1 MGGGIDPL
9 GESCH
14 ATWGTKAEK
23 RAEGLLGMWT
33 AGSPS
38 PRLSPRPPGSG
49 KRHGVCI
56 TGTMQDLGAVSRP
69 PVLGG
74 TTQLRA
80 HGGAQRPC
88 GAVDGQVER
97 LVLLGRT
104 WVGSCWYAPLVV
116 NGLCCSALVDTGS
129 SATVLRPDVVGR
141 GDRIL
146 PTMVKLQTVTGE
158 RAPMLGEALLTL
170 SVGRKS
176 VRCSVW
182 VADLEDCILG
192 LDVLR
197 ALNGVID
204 TRGGTLSFPD
214 GGVVRMLRRP
224 PQPDHPAAHAL
235 SERAADSS
243 PDLTGGPAAPKD
255 PLTLTSTAPHAASCP
270 PLLPKEPPDKDGRV
284 SAVRRVWE
292 ENCDG
297 LTASEQGLLWQLL
310 LDFKD
315 CFSFSEDDMG
325 RTDLIQHDID
335 TGDAQPIRMRPRRLP
350 LARQAA
356 AARALREMHRAGLI
370 EPSTS
375 PWASPVVMVPK
386 KVKDEWRFCVD
397 FRPLNK
403 VTKKDPYP
411 LPRIDETLDTV
422 AGSSWFSSLDLRSG
436 YWQVPLAPD
445 ARPKTA
451 FITSGG
457 LWQFKVLPF
466 GLCNAPATFERLVDK
481 VLTGIPHGECV
492 VYLDDILVHGA
503 SFHAALGALR
513 RVLERVLAAGLKL
526 NSRKCCLMRRE
537 VAFLGHRLGA
547 RGVGTMDDKIQAL
560 KDWPTPRSVQELKSF
575 LGLASY
581 YRRFVRGFSCI
592 AAPLFH
598 LLQKGV
604 TFQWTAGCQVAFT
617 SLQEALVGAPVLSP
631 PDPTLPFVLDTD
643 ASSVGSGAVLAQVTP
658 GGEKVV
664 AYHSRAFNKA
674 EPRYCVTRRELL
686 AVVCAIRH
694 FKYYLGGLHF
704 TVRTDHAALQ
714 WHMSF
719 KEPEGQLARWIEELQ
734 AYDFEVVHRPGAQH
748 RNADALSRRPCAQDG
763 CHYCERK
770 EAQEEDQLVPDVK
783 CAVTGVEERPSCQRL
798 VSVDATEWRHQQEE
812 DADIKPVLGWIE
824 EQQQPQ
830 WEEIPMLSR
839 ATKGLWSMFN
849 ALRRHD
855 GVLQRGWKEPATGE
869 MRWQLVVPRALQEM
883 VLHAVHGAPG
893 SGHFGVTKTLRRL
906 RQGFYWARHR
916 RDVEDFCRRCDSCTA
931 RKGPTAKSHAQL
943 QQFPAGYPMER
954 VGMDILGPFPRT
966 ERGNRYILTAMD
978 YFTK

>member
-1 MGGGIDPL
+1 
-9 GESCH
+9 
-14 ATWGTKAEK
+14 
-23 RAEGLLGMWT
+23 
-33 AGSPS
+33 
-38 PRLSPRPPGSG
+38 
-49 KRHGVCI
+49 
-56 TGTMQDLGAVSRP
+56 MQDPGAVSRP
-69 PVLGG
+69 PIPGG
-74 TTQLRA
+74 TTQLGS

-129 SATVLRPDVVGR
+129 SATVLRPDVVGT
-141 GDRIL
+141 GVRIL
-146 PTMVKLQTVTGE
+146 PTTVKLQTVTGE
-158 RAPMLGEALLTL
+158 RAPMLGETLLSLT
-170 SVGRKS
+170 VGRKS

-197 ALNGVID
+197 ALDCVID
-204 TRGGTLSFPD
+204 TGWGMLSFPD

-224 PQPDHPAAHAL
+224 PLPDHPAAHAL
-235 SERAADSS
+235 SERAADFP
-243 PDLTGGPAAPKD
+243 PDLTSSPAAPED
-255 PLTLTSTAPHAASCP
+255 TLTLTSSAHYAASCP
-270 PLLPKEPPDKDGRV
+270 PLLPEEPPDKGGRV

-297 LTASEQGLLWQLL
+297 LTAGEQGLLWQLL
-310 LDFKD
+310 RDFKD

-325 RTDLIQHDID
+325 RTDLIHHDID
-335 TGDAQPIRMRPRRLP
+335 TGEAQPIRMRPRRLP

-356 AARALREMHRAGLI
+356 AEKALREMQRAGLI

-386 KVKDEWRFCVD
+386 KVKDEWRFCMD

-466 GLCNAPATFERLVDK
+466 GLCNAPATFERLMDK
-481 VLTGIPHGECV
+481 VLTGIPRGECV

-526 NSRKCCLMRRE
+526 NPGKCCFMRRE

-547 RGVGTMDDKIQAL
+547 GGVGTMDDKIQAV

-581 YRRFVRGFSCI
+581 YRRFVRGFSCL

-604 TFQWTAGCQVAFT
+604 TFQWTAGCQVAFA

-658 GGEKVV
+658 SGEKVV

-674 EPRYCVTRRELL
+674 ERRYCVTRRELL

-714 WHMSF
+714 WLMSF

-734 AYDFEVVHRPGAQH
+734 AYDFEVVHRPGVQH

-798 VSVDATEWRHQQEE
+798 VAVDATEWRHQQGE

-824 EQQQPQ
+824 EQKRPQ
-830 WEEIPMLSR
+830 WEEIAILSR
-839 ATKGLWSMFN
+839 ATKGLWSMFD

-883 VLHAVHGAPG
+883 VLRAVHGTPG

-906 RQGFYWARHR
+906 RQGFYWARQ
-916 RDVEDFCRRCDSCTA
+916 
-931 RKGPTAKSHAQL
+931 PL
-943 QQFPAGYPMER
+943 
-954 VGMDILGPFPRT
+954 
-966 ERGNRYILTAMD
+966 
-978 YFTK
+978 